1 MSVSIRL
8 FFIIIIVQNSSNNQ
22 MEISKIPYL
31 LSENLFTQ
39 KIGGV
44 FKRYPN
50 QINNI
55 LESDGEIIRLREN
68 PPGYMVIKVD
78 GIYEEIRQK
87 LYDDPRLIGW
97 MAVTVTLS
105 DMAATGSDPIG
116 ILLSLQLVKSSD
128 SGWLEGL
135 QRGIN
140 EACEAYGVF
149 VLGSDT
155 NFDVLFSITTMAISS
170 IQEKVPLMRKTI
182 MEGDLLFS
190 TRHLGL
196 GNAYAY
202 SKYFDDSIQV
212 SYRPEA
218 RLKESKV
225 IKEFATA
232 CIDTSDGFF
241 PAVSNLVELNH
252 LGLKMERNFEEIIHE
267 NVKAIQK
274 KNPLPTWIF
283 LAGPHGE
290 YELLFSIPSHKKE
303 MFLEASSTINWNP
316 VFLGVFNSGN
326 QVQFQ
331 TDGLKIQCRPSEV
344 ANLFDEVDG
353 NIQLYFQSLLE
364 LHQSWLK

>member
-1 MSVSIRL
+1 
-8 FFIIIIVQNSSNNQ
+8 

-31 LSENLFTQ
+31 LSENIFTQ
-39 KIGGV
+39 RIGGV

-50 QINNI
+50 QINNL
-55 LESDGEIIRLREN
+55 LEADGEIIRLRDN

-87 LYDDPRLIGW
+87 LYEDPRLIGW

-116 ILLSLQLVKSSD
+116 ILISLQLVKSSENR
-128 SGWLEGL
+128 WVAGL
-135 QRGIN
+135 QAGIN

-149 VLGSDT
+149 VLGGDT
-155 NFDVLFSITTMAISS
+155 NFDALFSITTMAISD

-202 SKYFDDSIQV
+202 SKYFNESIEV
-212 SYRPEA
+212 LYWPEA
-218 RLKESKV
+218 RLKESKI

-241 PAVSNLVELNH
+241 PAISNLIELNH
-252 LGLKMERNFEEIIHE
+252 LGLKMERNFEEIIHKA
-267 NVKAIQK
+267 VKEIQK
-274 KNPLPTWIF
+274 TNPLPTWIF

-290 YELLFSIPSHKKE
+290 YELVFTIPRDKRE
-303 MFLEASSTINWNP
+303 MFLKACSTNNWEP
-316 VFLGVFNSGN
+316 VYLGVFNSGN
-326 QVQFQ
+326 QIEFQ

-344 ANLFDEVDG
+344 ANLFDEVGGD
-353 NIQLYFQSLLE
+353 IQVYFQSLMK